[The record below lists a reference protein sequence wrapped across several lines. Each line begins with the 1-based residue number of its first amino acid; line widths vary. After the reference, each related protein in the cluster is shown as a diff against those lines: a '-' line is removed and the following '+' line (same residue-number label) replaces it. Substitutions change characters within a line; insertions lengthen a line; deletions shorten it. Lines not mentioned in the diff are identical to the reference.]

1 MYRNQQHL
9 REVNERHKMFNGN
22 HNKQANEKEQNTEI
36 LKFRQFKKIGDT
48 TPLKKT
54 CSSLFIKGFCCFLN
68 G

>member
-1 MYRNQQHL
+1 
-9 REVNERHKMFNGN
+9 MFNGN
-22 HNKQANEKEQNTEI
+22 HNKQANEKEQNIEI